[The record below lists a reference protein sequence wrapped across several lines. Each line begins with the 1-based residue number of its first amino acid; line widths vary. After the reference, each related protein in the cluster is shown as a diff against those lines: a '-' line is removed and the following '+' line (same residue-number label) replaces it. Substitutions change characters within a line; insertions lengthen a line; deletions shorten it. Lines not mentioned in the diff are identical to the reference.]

1 MSISAVETKM
11 PNAISVEVSGKALS
25 VKLSDGR
32 MVAIPVDQYP
42 RLAYATR
49 QERANWR
56 IIGRGHGIHWED
68 IDEDISVEGLLA
80 GNRSGESTTSLMRW
94 LLARHQPKFRPW
106 KGEGYG
112 EANDLGLP
120 ENLLILGESHYNDLT
135 GEDREDWRGY
145 WDGQPTQ
152 GVVAEYCRKR
162 NRPLFT
168 KIFHTI
174 LGPDTDPSTQQ
185 SRSDFFNSVA
195 FCNYVQECVGDA
207 HHRRPSQQMWEE
219 AAAPFRATLE
229 CLRPTHIVA
238 CGMRLWRNMPY
249 NDDFWTPP
257 SETLIDWLD
266 SVELPTLRRPKR
278 ILGCY
283 RHSQGQSAVLAIHH
297 PSWKRYQ
304 PSRWHPVVERFLEY
318 SAG

>member
-106 KGEGYG
+106 TGEGYG
-112 EANDLGLP
+112 EVNDFGLP
-120 ENLLILGESHYNDLT
+120 ANLLIVGESHYGNPK
-135 GEDREDWRGY
+135 GWDR
-145 WDGQPTQ
+145 QITV
-152 GVVAEYCRKR
+152 GVVREYCKDGGYSF
-162 NRPLFT
+162 FT
-168 KIFHTI
+168 KIIRTV
-174 LGPDTDPSTQQ
+174 LGPDTPADTSEQRT
-185 SRSDFFNSVA
+185 RFFKSVA
-195 FCNYVQECVGDA
+195 FYNYVQRSVGNAPDI
-207 HHRRPSQQMWEE
+207 PPTKEMWDE
-219 AAAPFRATLE
+219 AAAPFHTTLE
-229 CLRPTHIVA
+229 SLRPTHILA
-238 CGMRLWRNMPY
+238 CGMRLWDNMPSPEGA
-249 NDDFWTPP
+249 WTPP
-257 SETLIDWLD
+257 PESLTHWLD
-266 SVELPTLRRPKR
+266 SVDFPTPWPPKSL
-278 ILGCY
+278 LGCY
-283 RHSQGQSAVLAIHH
+283 RHSEGQSVVLAIHH

-304 PSRWHPVVERFLEY
+304 PSAWHPVVKRFLKY
-318 SAG
+318 CVD